1 MDPLNICFVASEV
14 VPFAKTGGLA
24 DVASALP
31 AALGRRGHD
40 VRVFM
45 PLYSTIDFAQHD
57 VVPVD
62 FLHHVPVDLG
72 GQIFHFSIF
81 TCKLPGSQGADPGAP
96 QDPDAKTAA
105 AEPVA
110 AKTAAGKGKKTSKP
124 KRSTQKGSRTSS
136 ATETAETAADITAGD
151 NTAGDNPA
159 DDGVDVYFIGCPPLF
174 DRASIYTGDWDDHL
188 RFAMLSQ
195 AALKCCQHMGW
206 SPDIVHCNDWHT
218 ALIPLYLKTLFAWDQ
233 HIFGRAHSVLTIH
246 NLAYSG
252 TFPAEVVGNLG
263 LANFSRQL
271 HQDHLA
277 QGMVSLLET
286 GILHADVV
294 TTVSRTYAREI
305 QTPSFGHGMDE
316 LLRRRSESVIGIVN
330 GVDYGIW
337 NPEVDPHLNRNFG
350 PDDVDEGKAECRA
363 QLLAQTG
370 LPDDPSAPVLG
381 IVSRLTAQKGF
392 EITHEALTQAL
403 RYLNVRLVVL
413 GSGEQSLE
421 EHFHWLQRT
430 FPRKVCFY
438 RGFSNPL
445 AHMIEA
451 GADIFIMPSRFE
463 PCGLNQMYS
472 LKYGTMPL
480 VRRTGGLADTV
491 ELFDP
496 DTGRGNGVVFDHY
509 DSAAFSWGLKTA
521 LSFWQ
526 DPNLRRQI
534 RANAMAAD
542 WSWHRQSAQYE
553 TLYRALIR

>member
-45 PLYSTIDFAQHD
+45 PLYSTIDFSQHHP
-57 VVPVD
+57 VPVD

-72 GQIFHFSIF
+72 GQIFHFSVF
-81 TCKLPGSQGADPGAP
+81 TCKLPGSQGPDPGAP
-96 QDPDAKTAA
+96 QASPAESEAKAADPAPK
-105 AEPVA
+105 
-110 AKTAAGKGKKTSKP
+110 KKIRKGKKGSTSK
-124 KRSTQKGSRTSS
+124 
-136 ATETAETAADITAGD
+136 ATEAPAPTTPDGDSADSA
-151 NTAGDNPA
+151 A

-174 DRASIYTGDWDDHL
+174 DRESIYTGQWDDHL

-206 SPDIVHCNDWHT
+206 APDIVHCNDWHT

-233 HIFGRAHSVLTIH
+233 NIFGRAHSVLTIH

-252 TFPAEVVGNLG
+252 SFPADVVGNLG
-263 LANFSRQL
+263 LANFSHLL
-271 HQDHLA
+271 HQDHLS
-277 QGMVSLLET
+277 QGAVSLLET

-305 QTPSFGHGMDE
+305 QTPTYGHGMDE
-316 LLRRRSESVIGIVN
+316 LLRRRSESVVGIVN
-330 GVDYGIW
+330 GVDYGVW
-337 NPEVDPHLNRNFG
+337 NPAVDPHIPRQYG
-350 PDDVDEGKAECRA
+350 PEDMTEGKAECRA

-413 GSGEQSLE
+413 GSGESSLE

-472 LKYGTMPL
+472 LKYGTIPL

-496 DTGRGNGVVFDHY
+496 ETGRGNGVIFDHY
-509 DSAAFSWGLKTA
+509 DSTAFSWGLKTA
-521 LSFWQ
+521 LSIWQ
-526 DPNLRRQI
+526 DPRLRRQI

-553 TLYRALIR
+553 SLYRAVIR

>member
-45 PLYSTIDFAQHD
+45 PLYSTIDFAAYD
-57 VVPVD
+57 FVPVG

-72 GQIFHFSIF
+72 GQVFHFSVF
-81 TCKLPGSQGADPGAP
+81 TCKLPGSEGPGPATGP
-96 QDPDAKTAA
+96 ATDRA
-105 AEPVA
+105 AEAVEKA
-110 AKTAAGKGKKTSKP
+110 AKGRKGKTKATKTSTK
-124 KRSTQKGSRTSS
+124 K
-136 ATETAETAADITAGD
+136 AEAEADGE
-151 NTAGDNPA
+151 PFE
-159 DDGVDVYFIGCPPLF
+159 GVDVYFIGCPPLF
-174 DRASIYTGDWDDHL
+174 DRESIYTGEWDDHL

-206 SPDIVHCNDWHT
+206 APDIVHCNDWHT
-218 ALIPLYLKTLFAWDQ
+218 GLMPLYLKTLFAWDRRLFD
-233 HIFGRAHSVLTIH
+233 HTRSVLTIH

-252 TFPAEVVGNLG
+252 TFPADVVGNLG
-263 LANFSRQL
+263 LDGFRDQL
-271 HQDHLA
+271 HQDHLK
-277 QGMVSLLET
+277 QGAVSLLET

-305 QTPSFGHGMDE
+305 QTPSYGHGMDA
-316 LLRRRSESVIGIVN
+316 LLRRRSESVVGIVN
-330 GVDYGIW
+330 GVDYGVW
-337 NPEVDPHLNRNFG
+337 NPAVDPHIAQNYG
-350 PDDVDEGKAECRA
+350 PDDVAEGKAACRA
-363 QLLAQTG
+363 QLLQEMG
-370 LPDDPSAPVLG
+370 LSDDPSAPVLG

-392 EITHEALTQAL
+392 EITHDALTQAL

-413 GSGEQSLE
+413 GSGERSLE

-430 FPRKVCFY
+430 FPSKVSFY

-472 LKYGTMPL
+472 LKYGTIPL

-491 ELFDP
+491 ELFNP
-496 DTGRGNGVVFDHY
+496 STGTGNGVIFDHY
-509 DSAAFSWGLKTA
+509 DGTAFAWGLKTA
-521 LSFWQ
+521 LGFWQ
-526 DPNLRRQI
+526 DPELRRQI
-534 RANAMAAD
+534 RANAMAQD
-542 WSWHRQSAQYE
+542 WSWHKQSTEYE
-553 TLYRALIR
+553 ALYRAILR